1 MKKNKGFTLLE
12 MLVVIIIIFVLATVG
27 KLSYDVSVEKSKYS
41 EFYSMIT
48 AIKDAQRAYF
58 VEHQR
63 YAESIFDL
71 GLDVNGVEEHGL
83 KDDLFKN
90 GEGLRTKYFI
100 YGTRLSTGK
109 GVGEDGGNR
118 NSLLINVCRY
128 TGDLN
133 FNSKSDYL
141 YISLYFFDY
150 PVESFQSEKLSI
162 GSKSKIKKYVFK
174 QMLKP
179 IVSNWQYLKI

>member
-12 MLVVIIIIFVLATVG
+12 ALVVIIIVSILSIVG
-27 KLSYDVSVEKSKYS
+27 KLSYDISVEKSRYS
-41 EFYSMIT
+41 EFYPMIT

-58 VEHQR
+58 AEHQR

-71 GLDVNGVEEHGL
+71 GLDTNGVEEHGL
-83 KDDLFKN
+83 KEDLFKN
-90 GEGLRTKYFI
+90 GEGIRTKYFI

-109 GVGEDGGNR
+109 GAGEDGGKR
-118 NSLLINVCRY
+118 QSLLINVCRY
-128 TGDLN
+128 TGD
-133 FNSKSDYL
+133 FDFTTKSDYM

-150 PVESFQSEKLSI
+150 PVEKLQGENPI
-162 GSKSKIKKYVFK
+162 VRSKSKIKKYVFK

-179 IVSNWQYLKI
+179 VASNWQYLRF